1 MTLSTLI
8 NAGLTRPDKP
18 RTALVL
24 MGGGAR
30 TAYQAGVLSA
40 LADMLRLQGPGANT
54 ANTPDTP
61 NTPGMPS
68 APATPGQPASSLGAG
83 QAFPFQILVGTS
95 AGALNASFLAS
106 RATEGLAALDAL
118 AQFWRALRS
127 HHVYQLDVSPWVRLS
142 KIAAAWSLS
151 KQIRGHGAMLNN
163 MPLVDTLH
171 KSISLGGIDAAL
183 DSQALHALAVT
194 ASSYSSGVHW
204 TFCHT
209 RRDARHEAWVR
220 PGRRAEFGPV
230 TIEHLMAS
238 SAIPLIF
245 PSTPLW
251 VDGGREFFGDGSMR
265 QTSPLSP
272 AMHLGAHKVLC
283 IGVGQPQRSSFGGG
297 SGAGSGN
304 GTSTSSG
311 TGNHSKAQAP
321 SLGGIL
327 GHAMASV
334 FHDTLHSDVEQAQR
348 MNHTLGQLP
357 REVAAV
363 MPYRSI
369 QVMSLQPSES
379 LDDLALRHVGELPDS
394 ARNALA
400 GLGALGP
407 SGGNASSA
415 GGNVGSA
422 GGSVGSAGGSAGS
435 AGAAALASYLL
446 FEPGFVT
453 ALIALG
459 QRDAYAQK
467 TQLMEFFSA

>member
-8 NAGLTRPDKP
+8 NAGLTRPSHP

-30 TAYQAGVLSA
+30 TAYQAGVLQA
-40 LADMLRLQGPGANT
+40 LADMLRMQGP
-54 ANTPDTP
+54 
-61 NTPGMPS
+61 S
-68 APATPGQPASSLGAG
+68 AAAMGSEA
-83 QAFPFQILVGTS
+83 QAQLFPFQILVGTS

-106 RATEGLAALDAL
+106 QAQKGLGAMDAL
-118 AQFWRALRS
+118 AQFWLGLHSRQ
-127 HHVYQLDVSPWVRLS
+127 VYSLDVSPWVRMS

-151 KQIRGHGAMLNN
+151 KQVRGHGALLSN

-171 KSISLGGIDAAL
+171 KAISLSGIDAAL
-183 DSQALHALAVT
+183 ESKALYALAIT

-209 RRDARHEAWVR
+209 ARDHREKPWTR

-251 VDGGREFFGDGSMR
+251 VDGGREYFGDGSMR

-283 IGVGQPQRSSFGGG
+283 IGVGQPQRSGFA
-297 SGAGSGN
+297 GAGIHNTTPAG
-304 GTSTSSG
+304 
-311 TGNHSKAQAP
+311 AQEP
-321 SLGGIL
+321 GLGGIL

-334 FHDTLHSDVEQAQR
+334 FHDTLQGDVEQAQR
-348 MNHTLGQLP
+348 MNDTLKQLP

-363 MPYRSI
+363 MPYRSVN
-369 QVMSLQPSES
+369 VMSLQPSES
-379 LDDLALRHVGELPDS
+379 LDDIAQRHVHELPAS
-394 ARNALA
+394 ARNALE
-400 GLGALGP
+400 GLGALG
-407 SGGNASSA
+407 SNKA
-415 GGNVGSA
+415 GISN
-422 GGSVGSAGGSAGS
+422 

-446 FEPGFVT
+446 FEPGFVG
-453 ALIALG
+453 ALIDMG

-467 TQLMEFFSA
+467 TQLLEFLAA